1 MLALTPTAA
10 EVVTAIV
17 SQEGLPETAGMR
29 ITSEEGAIGS
39 NGIGP
44 SHDLRLSVVDEP
56 EVDDEVIDGAPI
68 FVESGPTSQLLD
80 GKVLDADVRGEEVR
94 FHLLSQGG

>member
-1 MLALTPTAA
+1 
-10 EVVTAIV
+10 
-17 SQEGLPETAGMR
+17 
-29 ITSEEGAIGS
+29 
-39 NGIGP
+39 
-44 SHDLRLSVVDEP
+44 VVDEP